1 MSTQKIPDTI
11 KIIAIEES
19 GENGRL
25 VTQNGPC
32 PRPGPG
38 EVLVKIAAAGI
49 NRPDLMQ
56 VAGMYPPPPGASDIP
71 GLELAGQIVA
81 CGDDCGE
88 WQPGMDMCALVTG
101 GAYAQYAVVPA
112 QQCLPVPKG
121 LSLTEAACLPETF
134 FTVWHNVFD
143 KAQLQAGEVFL
154 VHGGTSGIGTTA
166 IQMAKAMGATVIAT
180 AGSDEKCEACRKLG
194 ADHAIN
200 YRDQDFV
207 AAVMEATEGKGAN
220 VILDMV
226 AGDYI
231 DRDFKCA
238 AQDGRI
244 AVIAFLRGPKAET
257 NFLPLLRKRLTLTGS
272 TLRAQPVAAKGAIA
286 DKLRK
291 TIWPLIEEGRIKPVI
306 YREVAFDDAQQGHDI
321 LKDGAHIG
329 KVVIKMG

>member
-88 WQPGMDMCALVTG
+88 WQPGMDVCALVTG

-166 IQMAKAMGATVIAT
+166 IQIAKLLGARVFAT
-180 AGSDEKCEACRKLG
+180 AGSQDKCAACARLG
-194 ADHAIN
+194 AEVTIN

-207 AAVMEATEGKGAN
+207 DVLRAQGGAD

-226 AGDYI
+226 GGDYI
-231 DRDFKCA
+231 ERSFHA
-238 AQDGRI
+238 AARDGRI
-244 AVIAFLRGPKAET
+244 AIIGL
-257 NFLPLLRKRLTLTGS
+257 
-272 TLRAQPVAAKGAIA
+272 
-286 DKLRK
+286 
-291 TIWPLIEEGRIKPVI
+291 IKPVSAI
-306 YREVAFDDAQQGHDI
+306 TNWFIDRKAVRGFFYD
-321 LKDGAHIG
+321 
-329 KVVIKMG
+329 